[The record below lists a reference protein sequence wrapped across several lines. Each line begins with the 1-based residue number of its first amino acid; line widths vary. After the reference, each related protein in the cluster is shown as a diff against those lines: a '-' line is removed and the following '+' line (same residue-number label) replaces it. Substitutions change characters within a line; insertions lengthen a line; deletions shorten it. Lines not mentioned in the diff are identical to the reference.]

1 MRASLQPMLDLL
13 DEGLRLYRRGFVGF
27 VLLVALW
34 LIPIAIGIGLSIAV
48 VQFWFWPQSGLLLLL
63 LAWMLLLVPLAVY
76 LIGGLSRATLAVQ
89 QKQPIRVGQA
99 LAIPPL
105 RAVGMGCYG
114 IVLYFITN
122 ILFSIVS
129 MACFCPLYLVI
140 IMGLSGIDAFSGEAG
155 DFGRILVI
163 IVGVILALLV
173 FLFYGASLVMSGA
186 TYSVLVYGLQPF
198 ALERNTLGETIQHSI
213 DLMTYRFGTNLLAFV
228 LTSTISGALMVA
240 VTIAIGVL
248 LPLPLFMALG
258 EESLVAQGVS
268 ASAWLL
274 GFIIVLPPMPIWMVL
289 LYQRNV
295 VARYGTDLAERI
307 GAVGQRS
314 AVSNEA
320 GI

>member
-1 MRASLQPMLDLL
+1 
-13 DEGLRLYRRGFVGF
+13 
-27 VLLVALW
+27 
-34 LIPIAIGIGLSIAV
+34 
-48 VQFWFWPQSGLLLLL
+48 
-63 LAWMLLLVPLAVY
+63 MLLLVPLGVY

-89 QKQPIRVGQA
+89 QEQPIRVGQA

-105 RAVGMGCYG
+105 RAAGMGCYS
-114 IVLYFITN
+114 IVLYVITN
-122 ILFSIVS
+122 ILFSVIS
-129 MACFCPLYLVI
+129 MACFCPLYFVI
-140 IMGLSGIDAFSGEAG
+140 IMGVSGVDAFIGEAG

-163 IVGVILALLV
+163 VVGVILFLLV
-173 FLFYGASLVMSGA
+173 ILFYGASLVMSGA

-198 ALERNTLGETIQHSI
+198 ALERNSPSETIQRSI

-228 LTSTISGALMVA
+228 LTSAILGALTVA

-274 GFIIVLPPMPIWMVL
+274 GFIVVLPPMPIWMVL

-295 VARYGTDLAERI
+295 VARYGTDLAKRI
-307 GAVGQRS
+307 GAVGQQP
-314 AVSNEA
+314 AVSSES